1 MFVTLAVVAA
11 LMTTV
16 LLASA
21 GAKFTRPR
29 RLVDQMTTLGLP
41 YGMLPF
47 LGVTQLA
54 GAGGLLVGLW
64 WGPLGIAAATGLT
77 LYFAGAVATHL
88 RVKDFKGTP
97 PAITLTI
104 VAAVLIALRVATL

>member
-11 LMTTV
+11 LMTAV

-21 GAKFTRPR
+21 WAKFTRPT

-47 LGVTQLA
+47 LGIVQIA
-54 GAGGLLVGLW
+54 GAGGLVVGLW
-64 WGPLGIAAATGLT
+64 WGPLGIAAATGLA

-97 PAITLTI
+97 PAISLAVI
-104 VAAVLIALRVATL
+104 AAVLVALRVATL